1 MIEELTPLLLSVALV
16 LVIVLASVLSLL
28 GSVAV
33 LSLYRHHVLRAMAAS
48 AGGVGFVVPPLV
60 AIGPAPTPTAARATA
75 GAGRLFDRALRE
87 PRIAALHGAIAG
99 LVFALVLTVA
109 AGLAVPEMRT
119 PYRLALLGW
128 GYAWPIVLALVLTGP
143 GGARAAALAVA
154 LYFAPLI
161 AITAS
166 AVLAPQALP
175 DMFGGDFAALR
186 AATTPFDIA
195 RSWLIGNAA
204 PTLLLLLFLNRRLRA
219 VGPLMLGFMTTV
231 SIGAVVVLLFLLT
244 NGGTALMVRLAV
256 ASGAQVQW
264 WLLAVLAVAMALFGA
279 LGWAL
284 LQWLRRGYLRKTL
297 NDRSL
302 TLDAVWLVFGSF
314 YALWLALSGLLWAA
328 IVLPGFVL
336 YKTTGALMQ
345 KRWPATPN
353 PARGLTFL
361 RVFSLGARSD
371 RLLDALARH
380 WRRIGSLHLITG
392 PDVAHSTVQ
401 PHQLLDF
408 VAGRLASHFVG
419 DARTLE
425 QRLQQRD
432 TAPDRDGWFRI
443 NNFFC
448 HADTWQAVLARLV
461 IDGDVVLMDLR
472 SFTAQHAGCVHELR
486 HLVNFVPLGRC
497 VLLFDASTD
506 LAFVRATLQQAWLEI
521 DPRSPNRAMRP
532 EAVALHRF
540 DAGQPALRQLLQR
553 LCDAG

>member
-1 MIEELTPLLLSVALV
+1 MIEALTPPLLSVALV
-16 LVIVLASVLSLL
+16 LVIVLASALTLL
-28 GSVAV
+28 GSVAL
-33 LSLYRHHVLRAMAAS
+33 LSLYRRQVLRAMAAS
-48 AGGVGFVVPPLV
+48 AGGAGFVVPPMS
-60 AIGPAPTPTAARATA
+60 AIGPLPARAAARATA
-75 GAGRLFDRALRE
+75 AAGLLFDRALRE

-99 LVFALVLTVA
+99 AVFALVLTAA
-109 AGLAVPEMRT
+109 AGLAWPEMRT
-119 PYRLALLGW
+119 PYRLALLAW

-143 GGARAAALAVA
+143 GGARAAALALG

-161 AITAS
+161 AITAG

-175 DMFGGDFAALR
+175 AMFGGDFAALR

-195 RSWLIGNAA
+195 RTWLLGNAA

-231 SIGAVVVLLFLLT
+231 SIGAVVMLLFLLT
-244 NGGTALMVRLAV
+244 NDGTALMLRLAL
-256 ASGAQVQW
+256 ASGVQVQW
-264 WLLAVLAVAMALFGA
+264 WLLGVVAAAMALFGA
-279 LGWAL
+279 LGWVL
-284 LQWLRRGYLRKTL
+284 LQWLRHGYLRKTL

-302 TLDAVWLVFGSF
+302 TLDALWLVFGSF

-328 IVLPGFVL
+328 TVLPGFVL
-336 YKTTGALMQ
+336 YKATAALLQ
-345 KRWPATPN
+345 KLGTAAPN

-361 RVFSLGARSD
+361 RVFSLGPRSD

-419 DARTLE
+419 DAHTLE
-425 QRLQQRD
+425 QRMQQRD
-432 TAPDRDGWFRI
+432 TAPDRDGWYRI

-461 IDGDVVLMDLR
+461 QGGDVVLMDLR

-506 LAFVRATLQQAWLEI
+506 LAFVRETLQQAWRDI
-521 DPRSPNRAMRP
+521 DPRSPNRTMSP
-532 EAVALHRF
+532 EALALHRF
-540 DAGQPALRQLLQR
+540 EAGQPALHQLLRR

>member
-16 LVIVLASVLSLL
+16 LVIVLASALTLL

-33 LSLYRHHVLRAMAAS
+33 LWLYRRQVLRAMAAS
-48 AGGVGFVVPPLV
+48 AGGAGFSVAPASAVSTALV
-60 AIGPAPTPTAARATA
+60 AATAAN
-75 GAGRLFDRALRE
+75 GLLFDRVLRE
-87 PRIAALHGAIAG
+87 PRIAALHGAVAG
-99 LVFALVLTVA
+99 LVFVLVLTAA

-119 PYRLALLGW
+119 PYRLALLAW

-143 GGARAAALAVA
+143 GGARAALLAVG

-161 AITAS
+161 AITAA

-175 DMFGGDFAALR
+175 AMFGGDFAALR
-186 AATTPFDIA
+186 ATTTPFDIA
-195 RSWLIGNAA
+195 RTWLLGNAA
-204 PTLLLLLFLNRRLRA
+204 PTLLLLLFLSRRLRA
-219 VGPLMLGFMTTV
+219 IGPLMLGFMTTV

-244 NGGTALMVRLAV
+244 NDGTALMVRLAV
-256 ASGAQVQW
+256 ASGVVVQW
-264 WLLAVLAVAMALFGA
+264 WLLGVVLAAMALFGA
-279 LGWAL
+279 IGWAL
-284 LQWLRRGYLRKTL
+284 LQWLRRGYLGKRL

-302 TLDAVWLVFGSF
+302 TLDALWLVFGSF

-328 IVLPGFVL
+328 IVLPGFLL
-336 YKTTGALMQ
+336 YKAAGTLLQ
-345 KRWPATPN
+345 RLRPAARGN
-353 PARGLTFL
+353 ARGLTFL
-361 RVFSLGARSD
+361 RVFSLGSRSD
-371 RLLDALARH
+371 RLLETLARH

-419 DARTLE
+419 DAQTLA
-425 QRLQQRD
+425 QRLRQRD
-432 TAPDRDGWFRI
+432 TVPDRDGWYRI

-461 IDGDVVLMDLR
+461 QGGDVVLMDLR

-506 LAFVRATLQQAWLEI
+506 LAFVRATLWHAWGDI
-521 DPRSPNRAMRP
+521 DPRSPNRATSP
-532 EAVALHRF
+532 DAVALHRF
-540 DAGQPALRQLLQR
+540 DAGQPALRQLLRR
-553 LCDAG
+553 LCEAG